1 MKKKYLC
8 ANCGI
13 VEDFIYFDEEL
24 DCDLC
29 EDCKYELEN
38 KKDLK

>member
-1 MKKKYLC
+1 MEYLC

-13 VEDFIYFDEEL
+13 VEDFVYFDEEL

-29 EDCKYELEN
+29 ENCCEN
-38 KKDLK
+38 KENMEDDN

>member
-1 MKKKYLC
+1 MKYLC

-13 VEDFIYFDEEL
+13 VEDFVYFDEEL

-29 EDCKYELEN
+29 ENCCEYKENMEDEL
-38 KKDLK
+38 